1 MRLHR
6 TAVTF
11 GLALAA
17 TACSPTGEVGEPIPT
32 ADDTRDAARFGL
44 VVLTHQAGEPG
55 VAVSGQLLSAR
66 GPTRATAL
74 HALTQPE
81 QTWLALAATEPGTC
95 RMIRTE
101 HGALPAGSS
110 IDLLSAGELTVSA
123 PGRRDTPFVLPPRDF
138 PPISFGVNGVV
149 YDGEAPEVLPYRPG
163 GLYQIAAPGDELGPI
178 GGAIVAP
185 GAIDVESH
193 SFDDDGLTVRWQGD
207 DALVIVSRDTGSDT
221 VGLVCQPTDTAVR
234 IDPDALALLGPGD
247 AQLVV
252 ARVRRAPLLV
262 DGLSHTELL
271 FITRQTIDL
280 TVPAIGHPGSEE
292 PR

>member
-17 TACSPTGEVGEPIPT
+17 TACSPTGEVGEALPV
-32 ADDTRDAARFGL
+32 ADDTPDAARFGL

-66 GPTRATAL
+66 GPSRATAL

-81 QTWLALAATEPGTC
+81 QAWLALEATEPGTC

-110 IDLLSAGELTVSA
+110 IDLLSVGDLTVSA

-138 PPISFGVNGVV
+138 PPISFGLNGVV
-149 YDGEAPEVLPYRPG
+149 YDGEAPEVLPYQPG
-163 GLYQIAAPGDELGPI
+163 GLYQITAPGDELGPL

-185 GAIDVESH
+185 GALEIDSYT
-193 SFDDDGLTVRWQGD
+193 FDADGLTVRWRGD
-207 DALVIVSRDTGSDT
+207 DALVIASRDTGSHT
-221 VGLVCQPTDTAVR
+221 VGLVCQPTDTALR
-234 IDPDALALLGPGD
+234 IDPEALALLGPGD

-262 DGLSHTELL
+262 DGLTHTELL
-271 FITRQTIDL
+271 FIARQTIDL
-280 TVPAIGHPGSEE
+280 TVPEIAHLGSEE